1 MTTGINKYAKGNV
14 IFINAPV
21 KTESIIARINAKT
34 NPAVKMINDMTLW
47 PAVLKKLF
55 NETDLFSKDE

>member
-21 KTESIIARINAKT
+21 KIESTSAKMNAKT
-34 NPAVKMINDMTLW
+34 KPDIKMVNDIKLW